1 MFRGKESSSVCKECS
16 SEAPGLIMQCDESLE
31 NDAAK
36 CLLSLHPED
45 FSGCSWTLML
55 LIGVSKEEEEEEE
68 EEPFLTSSAVFG
80 VSAAFSLS
88 SSIRVRMIF
97 SFTLC
102 MVFLRC

>member
-1 MFRGKESSSVCKECS
+1 MFRGKESSSVCKESS

-55 LIGVSKEEEEEEE
+55 LIGVSKEEEEEE
-68 EEPFLTSSAVFG
+68 PFLTSSAVFG
-80 VSAAFSLS
+80 VSAAFSLL

>member
-1 MFRGKESSSVCKECS
+1 MFRGKESSSVCKESS

-45 FSGCSWTLML
+45 ISGCSWTLML

-68 EEPFLTSSAVFG
+68 PFLTSSAAFG

-97 SFTLC
+97 SFTLRI
-102 MVFLRC
+102 VFLRC

>member
-1 MFRGKESSSVCKECS
+1 MFRGKESSSVCKESS

-55 LIGVSKEEEEEEE
+55 LIGVSEEDE
-68 EEPFLTSSAVFG
+68 EEPFLISSATFG
-80 VSAAFSLS
+80 VSVAFSLS

-102 MVFLRC
+102 IVFLRC

>member
-1 MFRGKESSSVCKECS
+1 MFRGKESSSVCKESS

-55 LIGVSKEEEEEEE
+55 LIGVSKEEEE
-68 EEPFLTSSAVFG
+68 PFLTSSAAFG

-102 MVFLRC
+102 IVFLRC

>member
-1 MFRGKESSSVCKECS
+1 MFRGKESSS
-16 SEAPGLIMQCDESLE
+16 EAPGLNMQCDESLE

-55 LIGVSKEEEEEEE
+55 LIGVSKEEEEEE
-68 EEPFLTSSAVFG
+68 PFLTSSAAFG

-102 MVFLRC
+102 IVFLRC